1 MRKEI
6 EDDTNKRKDILCS
19 WTGRINIIKMYKAIY
34 RFNTISIKTPMT
46 LFIELEQRILKFVWK
61 HKRTAIIKA
70 ILKKKIGQSW
80 RCHPPRLQMILQSCS
95 NQNTM
100 VPAQNI
106 YKDQWKKIGSP
117 EIKPCMKMRVLLA
130 QSYWLFVIP

>member
-34 RFNTISIKTPMT
+34 RFNTISIKTPMS
-46 LFIELEQRILKFVWK
+46 LFIELEQRILKFVWN

-70 ILKKKIGQSW
+70 ILKKKN
-80 RCHPPRLQMILQSCS
+80 RAKLEVPPSLTSDDTTKLQ
-95 NQNTM
+95 
-100 VPAQNI
+100 
-106 YKDQWKKIGSP
+106 
-117 EIKPCMKMRVLLA
+117 
-130 QSYWLFVIP
+130 